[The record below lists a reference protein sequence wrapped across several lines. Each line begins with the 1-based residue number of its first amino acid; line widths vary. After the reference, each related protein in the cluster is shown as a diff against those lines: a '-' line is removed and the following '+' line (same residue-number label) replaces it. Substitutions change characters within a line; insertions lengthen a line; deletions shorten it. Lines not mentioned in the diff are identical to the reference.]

1 MGRVDHAQ
9 RVLDQIRQAAD
20 ARAPIALYSEA
31 VVLVG
36 LGRNDEALESLREA
50 YRQRS
55 PLLRWLKVDPLF
67 DSVRSDARFRDIL
80 RGMGLES
87 SGQ

>member
-1 MGRVDHAQ
+1 M
-9 RVLDQIRQAAD
+9 LDQIREAAD
-20 ARAPIALYSEA
+20 PLAPITLYGVA
-31 VVLVG
+31 VVQLG
-36 LGRNDEALESLREA
+36 LSQNDEALESLQEL

-67 DSVRSDARFRDIL
+67 DSVRSDVRFQDIL